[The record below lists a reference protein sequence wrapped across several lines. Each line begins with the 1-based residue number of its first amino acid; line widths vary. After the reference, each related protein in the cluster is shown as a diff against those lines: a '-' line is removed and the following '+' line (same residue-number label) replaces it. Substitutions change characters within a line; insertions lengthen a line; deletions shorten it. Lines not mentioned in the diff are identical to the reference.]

1 VTLLVVIPARGGSK
15 GIPGKNIIDLAG
27 KPLIAWTI
35 EAVRSLSGVDVLV
48 STDDEAIAQ
57 VAAAYGAATPYRR
70 PAELASD
77 TASTL
82 DAVLHG
88 LHWCEQQGTAYD
100 AVMILQPTSP
110 LRTTQQIQQA
120 IDQWHQQPCQP
131 LVSVCE
137 PTHPPYLLFAELS
150 DASWQ
155 RVVDLPAGGRR
166 QDMQQRFAQLNGA
179 IYIQSVERLKLGHG
193 FFEEGNTQFYFMP
206 TSESIDIDTPMDLAF
221 ARILVVNRN
230 NILHEGSNYGA
241 V

>member
-1 VTLLVVIPARGGSK
+1 MKFLAVIPARGGSK

-35 EAVRSLSGVDVLV
+35 EAAQQSDYALDVLV

-70 PAELASD
+70 PAALASD
-77 TASTL
+77 TARTL

-88 LHWCEQQGTAYD
+88 LHWCEQQGKAYE

-110 LRTTQQIQQA
+110 LRTTHHIQQA
-120 IDQWHQQPCQP
+120 IEQWLTVASQP

-137 PTHPPYLLFAELS
+137 PSHPPYLLFAQRS

-155 RVVDLPAGGRR
+155 RLVDLPAGGRR

-179 IYIQSVERLKLGHG
+179 IYIQSVSRLRQGYG
-193 FFEEGNTQFYFMP
+193 FFEEGNTQFFFMP
-206 TSESIDIDTPMDLAF
+206 AHSSIDIDTPLDLAL
-221 ARILVVNRN
+221 ARIL
-230 NILHEGSNYGA
+230 LHSDSPLSF
-241 V
+241 